1 MSWGDL
7 AAIGGG
13 LLAGFLSGTIGIG
26 GGLAFVPIMTI
37 GFRMAQPL
45 AQGTS
50 LAAIIPT
57 ALVGGITH
65 LRQGN
70 VRRDAAIWMGGGGV
84 VGAVIGALVAVDLPS
99 SFLARLFGVF
109 LLFSAYR
116 IAVGARRPPA
126 TPPED
131 PKPSV

>member
-1 MSWGDL
+1 MSWGDV

-13 LLAGFLSGTIGIG
+13 LVAGFLSGTIGIG

-65 LRQGN
+65 VRQGN

-84 VGAVIGALVAVDLPS
+84 VGAVIGAVIAVELPS

-109 LLFSAYR
+109 LVFSAYR
-116 IAVGARRPPA
+116 IVVGGRQPA
-126 TPPED
+126 APPPEA
-131 PKPSV
+131 P